1 MYRDR
6 REAGTELG
14 RAVERLALERPLV
27 LGIPRGGVPV
37 AAEVARAIGAELGVV
52 VARKIGAPW
61 NPELA
66 IGATTANG
74 ALWLD
79 DEAVA
84 FVGATEDWIEAER
97 RRQVE
102 EARRRETLFDS
113 THRPSIAG
121 RDVVVVDDGIATGS
135 TAMAAVRAVEA
146 DGAARVVLAVPVAP
160 PSAVARL
167 REVADDVL
175 CLHEDPDFLAVGSYY
190 ADFGQVRDAEVKA
203 ILDAHRA
210 GRRGASSRD
219 RAA

>member
-1 MYRDR
+1 VYRDR
-6 REAGTELG
+6 RQAGIELG
-14 RAVERLALERPLV
+14 REVERLALERPLV

-84 FVGATEDWIEAER
+84 LVGASEGWIETER

-102 EARRRETLFDS
+102 EARRREALFHG
-113 THRPSIAG
+113 THRPAIAG
-121 RDVVVVDDGIATGS
+121 REVVVVDDGIATGS
-135 TAMAAVRAVEA
+135 TAIAAVRAVVAE
-146 DGAARVVLAVPVAP
+146 GAARVVLAVPIAP

-167 REVADDVL
+167 REIADDVV
-175 CLHEDPDFLAVGSYY
+175 CLREDPEFLAVGSYY
-190 ADFGQVRDAEVKA
+190 VDFEQVRDAEVKA

-210 GRRGASSRD
+210 GRSASSRD

>member
-1 MYRDR
+1 VYRDR
-6 REAGTELG
+6 RQAGIELG
-14 RAVERLALERPLV
+14 RAVEKLALERPLV

-79 DEAVA
+79 HEAVA
-84 FVGATEDWIEAER
+84 LVGANEAWIETER

-102 EARRRETLFDS
+102 EARRREALFDGR
-113 THRPSIAG
+113 HRPSIAG
-121 RDVVVVDDGIATGS
+121 REVVVVDDGIATGS
-135 TAMAAVRAVEA
+135 TAIAAVRAVVA
-146 DGAARVVLAVPVAP
+146 DRAARVVLAVPVAP
-160 PSAVARL
+160 PSVVTKL
-167 REVADDVL
+167 RAIADDVI

-190 ADFGQVRDAEVKA
+190 IDFDQVKDAEVKA
-203 ILDAHRA
+203 ILDAHRT
-210 GRRGASSRD
+210 GRSASPRD